1 MMYDKL
7 DHMPRPGSLREMVCS
22 IIHDNRLERSA
33 IEQFARMGGASLGGA
48 AKTHWMRQYLYLTF
62 PWTRSEDE
70 KVASRMSPAEILSKA
85 AEEGPRRIVP
95 GAPVKP
101 RKENQWRNVED
112 ARNRSRGR

>member
-7 DHMPRPGSLREMVCS
+7 NYVPRPGALREMVCS

-33 IEQFARMGGASLGGA
+33 IEQFARMGGAA
-48 AKTHWMRQYLYLTF
+48 NPKAQTHWMRQYLYLTF

-70 KVASRMSPAEILSKA
+70 KEASRMSPLEILSKA

-95 GAPVKP
+95 SDVGKP
-101 RKENQWRNVED
+101 RKGNQWRNAED
-112 ARNRSRGR
+112 ARNSS